1 MGNTLVRVPQ
11 QYAFVVEYF
20 GRFQKTLEPGLH
32 FLIPFAQR
40 VAYKHSL
47 KEQSF
52 SINAQNAVTKD
63 NVYIQIDGVLYLQVD
78 DPFKCSYGAKEP
90 LEYTYVLAQ
99 SVMRSEIGKLDLD
112 STFRER
118 ETLNSQILESI
129 SSATLPWGIR
139 CLRYEIKDIKVGESM
154 KKTMNL
160 EAESERQ
167 KRAEIKVS
175 EGKMKAEMNIAE
187 GHKRS
192 KILQSQASAEEI
204 LLTGR
209 AISER
214 INNLSTLLGTKE
226 GEQALKYGL
235 ADMYLKAIRNLGD
248 SNKNL
253 VIKSNLNEPDEMIKK
268 GLDMLDLNFEN
279 RYKKSENN
287 KANNDVKSF

>member
-1 MGNTLVRVPQ
+1 MGNAIVRVPQ
-11 QYAFVVEYF
+11 QYAYVVEFF
-20 GRFQKTLEPGLH
+20 GRFQRTLDPGLH
-32 FLIPFAQR
+32 FLMPFIQR

-112 STFRER
+112 NTFKER
-118 ETLNSQILESI
+118 ETLNAKILESI

-139 CLRYEIKDIKVGESM
+139 CLRYEIKDIKVGDSM

-175 EGKMKAEMNIAE
+175 EGKMTADMNIAE

-192 KILQSQASAEEI
+192 KILQSQASSEEI
-204 LLTGR
+204 LLTGK
-209 AISER
+209 AIAER
-214 INNLSTLLGTKE
+214 INNLASILETKG
-226 GEQALKYGL
+226 GEEALKYNL
-235 ADMYLKAIRNLGD
+235 AEMYLKAMKNLGEP
-248 SNKNL
+248 NKNL
-253 VIKSNLNEPDEMIKK
+253 VIKSNLNEPDEIIKK
-268 GLDMLDLNFEN
+268 GLDMLDLNFQN
-279 RYKKSENN
+279 RYNSEKSDP
-287 KANNDVKSF
+287 KNDVKSF

>member
-11 QYAFVVEYF
+11 QYAYVVEFF
-20 GRFQKTLEPGLH
+20 GRFQKTLDPGLH
-32 FLIPFAQR
+32 FLLPFVQR
-40 VAYKHSL
+40 VAYRHSL

-112 STFRER
+112 NTFKER
-118 ETLNSQILESI
+118 ETLNAQILESI

-139 CLRYEIKDIKVGESM
+139 CLRYEIKDIKVGDSM

-175 EGKMKAEMNIAE
+175 EGKMTSDMNIAE
-187 GHKRS
+187 GQKRS
-192 KILQSQASAEEI
+192 KILQSQAISEEI
-204 LLTGR
+204 LLTGK

-214 INNLSTLLGTKE
+214 INNLATLLETKE
-226 GEQALKYGL
+226 GEQALKYNL
-235 ADMYLKAIRNLGD
+235 AEMYLKAMRNLGD
-248 SNKNL
+248 TNKNL
-253 VIKSNLNEPDEMIKK
+253 VIKANINEPDEIIKK
-268 GLDMLDLNFEN
+268 GLDMLDLNVEN
-279 RYKKSENN
+279 KFKIDSNQ
-287 KANNDVKSF
+287 KNDVKSF